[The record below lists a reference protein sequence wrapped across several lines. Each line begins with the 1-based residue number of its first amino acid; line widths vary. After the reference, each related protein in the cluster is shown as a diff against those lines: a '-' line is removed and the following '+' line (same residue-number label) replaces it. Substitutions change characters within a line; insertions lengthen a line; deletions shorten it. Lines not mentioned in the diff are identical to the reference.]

1 MAGRASLGLASLV
14 LLLAAAPAAAA
25 RHLLGQYD
33 PLSQFDAG
41 AGHQATD
48 EFGSSLALVS
58 PSGAALSATSLLA
71 VGAPHQASPKVFVFS
86 SDAVQR
92 GRSWTLNASFD
103 CCPTAPEIS
112 TVPYALSFS
121 ADGTRL
127 LVGKPGSTGPNPA
140 LNNAQL
146 FILDASNATTPWQ
159 PSPQDLTCA
168 EDATEGATVAM
179 SGNGLVTWLGDVGS
193 ACYTRFDV
201 APITPKVINIG
212 TNTALSIATSYDGL
226 AAAVGVAGSVYMVAN
241 LSLAATATVLT
252 KPAGA
257 AATFGTSISMSSD
270 ASKLVVGACGAAV
283 YFYSRNGGGS
293 WGPNPAQTLTR
304 VNSTS
309 FGCPVAIAP
318 DGFTLVVGS
327 VNASGSDGTIFAYR
341 HSLGKFVDPQT
352 LSPAAGNGD
361 PSFGGAGLGVVDGG
375 ALVAVGLPLLTY
387 GQVAVLGP
395 AATATAS
402 ASASATASATSSASA
417 SSSASAT
424 ATATVTATAT
434 ATAAAVAVPTVSA
447 TASATAT
454 TTSSATATTA
464 VSASATASASASTS
478 ASATNSSSPAAAAAA
493 STGLPLPLPLLV
505 AGGFVGGAALVAAA
519 AWLLLRLRRARV
531 ARPRA
536 GRRGGGRGGGAA
548 SVALYAGGDADD
560 DLGGDGRADAR
571 ALNLQELAPPELRAQ
586 GR

>member
-1 MAGRASLGLASLV
+1 MTGRAVLGLASL

-25 RHLLGQYD
+25 RRHQLGQYE
-33 PLSQFDAG
+33 PLTQFDAG
-41 AGHQATD
+41 TTHQATD

-92 GRSWTLNASFD
+92 DRSWTLNASFG

-127 LVGKPGSTGPNPA
+127 LVGKPGSTGPNTA

-146 FILDASNATTPWQ
+146 FILDASNLTTPWQ

-168 EDATEGATVAM
+168 EDATEGATVAL

-327 VNASGSDGTIFAYR
+327 VNASGSDGTGLAYR
-341 HSLGKFVDPQT
+341 YSLGNFVDPQT
-352 LSPAAGNGD
+352 LSPAAGKGD
-361 PSFGGAGLGVVDGG
+361 ASFGGAGLGVVNSGE
-375 ALVAVGLPLLTY
+375 LVAVGLPLLTY
-387 GQVAVLGP
+387 GQVAVLGAIATASATP
-395 AATATAS
+395 SATATGSSSSSSSATATAS
-402 ASASATASATSSASA
+402 ASATATSSAAATPTATGTSSS

-424 ATATVTATAT
+424 ATATGTQSVTGTATAT
-434 ATAAAVAVPTVSA
+434 S
-447 TASATAT
+447 TAS
-454 TTSSATATTA
+454 
-464 VSASATASASASTS
+464 
-478 ASATNSSSPAAAAAA
+478 SSSSEINYMIRKISPTGIAA
-493 STGLPLPLPLLV
+493 
-505 AGGFVGGAALVAAA
+505 
-519 AWLLLRLRRARV
+519 
-531 ARPRA
+531 
-536 GRRGGGRGGGAA
+536 
-548 SVALYAGGDADD
+548 
-560 DLGGDGRADAR
+560 
-571 ALNLQELAPPELRAQ
+571 
-586 GR
+586 